1 MLKKKN
7 KNSTLPMMKTSYHF
21 RNNSNINLNYNELKN
36 NGTLSDRRLNS
47 RNRKNNLNCIET
59 NYIDKSYYKKFLKKI
74 ENKIS

>member
-21 RNNSNINLNYNELKN
+21 RNNSNNNLNDNELKN
-36 NGTLSDRRLNS
+36 NSTLYDRRLNN
-47 RNRKNNLNCIET
+47 RNKKNNLNCIET
-59 NYIDKSYYKKFLKKI
+59 NYIDKSYYKRFLKKI